1 MSEYIKTDLS
11 KILPVPDLNDNNFT
25 DIFKSFD
32 EKFKDYKF
40 QISLNDNQFQDEN
53 IFKSASKTSNE
64 NIKEPKSNSNSKTV
78 EILDNGSVEIKNNDD
93 IIINNNEI
101 NVSNFDNEEEN
112 KQKND
117 KMFLNFDSNE
127 KKKKINFNN
136 INNIQMNNF
145 DGKDNQN
152 QNKKKYLYDLKP
164 LLNPEQIP
172 EKYQKT
178 DISKILKTIDNEV
191 ILENFKQMLDSI
203 FNPNPNNYNNS
214 NSSRVRLNLESSYKK
229 NKNQMMD
236 TIREEDNESYDSL
249 YLQKTIRSCAKATP
263 NLKKK
268 SFNDIPNLNIS
279 NNLFKSFSKE
289 KSNSNNN
296 IDDNIMIEENN
307 LENNDNAINNI
318 IINPEKKENKIM
330 VIDLNPNSENKNDIN
345 YTTPESK
352 EKTIEKI
359 YNKVKDINEER
370 NKNSGPKEFS
380 NFENDD
386 MKFSDFN
393 PSLNEEE
400 KIEKND
406 NKNIIIINNNIN
418 IIGSNNSLD
427 SNNEMKINNNSINN
441 NIQNK
446 KEKLFEK
453 ISNFI
458 VSDKKDKKILFL
470 GDKNLDDN
478 KKFQIYYYSYRRILQ
493 LCFNIKLPLDKQY
506 EKFIKKLMNKLPI
519 INNKDILLQK
529 NQIEN
534 NNKINMDINN
544 IEDKIKNLR
553 EYFHQKIKLS
563 ELKSKNNM
571 KKTNKNVGIFNKKR
585 EIELNLDNLLYEL
598 KTKEKDNYFYYVSK
612 IKNILEKNKYI
623 KEKEISNAKNKLEKN
638 ELVLLKNKSDI
649 STKINKFEKTDKMNI
664 YNFLIVPAIVIIIA
678 SIFLGLNVKNDNK

>member
-127 KKKKINFNN
+127 KKKINFNN

-249 YLQKTIRSCAKATP
+249 SLQKSIRSSAKATP

-307 LENNDNAINNI
+307 LENNENAINNI

-400 KIEKND
+400 KND

-427 SNNEMKINNNSINN
+427 SNNEIKINNNSINN

-519 INNKDILLQK
+519 INHKDILLHK

-571 KKTNKNVGIFNKKR
+571 KKTNKNVGIFNKKK

-638 ELVLLKNKSDI
+638 KLVLLKNKSDI

>member
-127 KKKKINFNN
+127 KKKINFNN

-249 YLQKTIRSCAKATP
+249 SLQKSIRSSAKATP

-268 SFNDIPNLNIS
+268 SFNDIHNLNIS

-307 LENNDNAINNI
+307 LENNENAINNI

-400 KIEKND
+400 KND

-418 IIGSNNSLD
+418 IIGRNNSLD
-427 SNNEMKINNNSINN
+427 SNNEIKINNNSINN

-493 LCFNIKLPLDKQY
+493 LCFNVKLPLDKQY

-571 KKTNKNVGIFNKKR
+571 KKTNKNVGIFNKKK
-585 EIELNLDNLLYEL
+585 EIEINLDNLLYEL

>member
-93 IIINNNEI
+93 ITTNNNEI

-127 KKKKINFNN
+127 KKKINFNN

-249 YLQKTIRSCAKATP
+249 SLQKSIRSSAKATP

-279 NNLFKSFSKE
+279 NNLFKSFGKE

-307 LENNDNAINNI
+307 LENNENAINNI
-318 IINPEKKENKIM
+318 IINPVKKENKIM

-427 SNNEMKINNNSINN
+427 SNNEIKINNNSINN

-519 INNKDILLQK
+519 INNKDIQLQK

-585 EIELNLDNLLYEL
+585 EIELNLDNLLSEL
-598 KTKEKDNYFYYVSK
+598 KTKENDNYFYYVSK

>member
-11 KILPVPDLNDNNFT
+11 KILPVPYLNDNNFT

-127 KKKKINFNN
+127 KKKINFNN

-249 YLQKTIRSCAKATP
+249 SLQKSIRSSAKATP

-307 LENNDNAINNI
+307 LENNENAINNI

-359 YNKVKDINEER
+359 YNKMKDINEER

-427 SNNEMKINNNSINN
+427 SNNEIKINNNSINN

-519 INNKDILLQK
+519 INNKDIQLQK

-571 KKTNKNVGIFNKKR
+571 KKTNKNVGIFNKKK
-585 EIELNLDNLLYEL
+585 EIELNLDNLLSEL
-598 KTKEKDNYFYYVSK
+598 KTKENDNYFYYVSK

>member
-127 KKKKINFNN
+127 KKKINFNN

-152 QNKKKYLYDLKP
+152 QNKKKNLYDLKP

-191 ILENFKQMLDSI
+191 ILENFKHMLDSI
-203 FNPNPNNYNNS
+203 FNPNPSGCGNS

-249 YLQKTIRSCAKATP
+249 SLQKSIRSSAKATP

-307 LENNDNAINNI
+307 LENNENAINNI

-427 SNNEMKINNNSINN
+427 SNNEIKINNNSINN

-519 INNKDILLQK
+519 INNKDIQLQK

-571 KKTNKNVGIFNKKR
+571 KKTNKNVGIFNKKK

-664 YNFLIVPAIVIIIA
+664 YNFIIVPAIVIIIA

>member
-93 IIINNNEI
+93 ITTNNNEI

-127 KKKKINFNN
+127 KKKINFNN

-249 YLQKTIRSCAKATP
+249 SLQKSIRSSAKATP

-279 NNLFKSFSKE
+279 NNLFKSFGKE

-307 LENNDNAINNI
+307 LENNENAINNI

-400 KIEKND
+400 KND

-427 SNNEMKINNNSINN
+427 SNNEIKINNNSINN

-571 KKTNKNVGIFNKKR
+571 KKTNKNVGICNKKK
-585 EIELNLDNLLYEL
+585 EIELNLDNLLSEL
-598 KTKEKDNYFYYVSK
+598 KTKENDNYFYYVSK

-678 SIFLGLNVKNDNK
+678 SIFFGLNVKNDNK

>member
-127 KKKKINFNN
+127 KKKINFNN

-249 YLQKTIRSCAKATP
+249 SLQKSIRSSAKATP

-307 LENNDNAINNI
+307 LENNENAINNI

-400 KIEKND
+400 KND

-427 SNNEMKINNNSINN
+427 SNNEIKINNNSINN

-519 INNKDILLQK
+519 INNKDIQLQK

-571 KKTNKNVGIFNKKR
+571 KKTNKNVGIFNKKK

-623 KEKEISNAKNKLEKN
+623 KEKEISNAKNKLDKN

>member
-64 NIKEPKSNSNSKTV
+64 NKKEPKSNSNSKTV

-93 IIINNNEI
+93 ITTNNNEI

-127 KKKKINFNN
+127 KKKINFNN

-249 YLQKTIRSCAKATP
+249 SLQKSIRSSAKATP

-307 LENNDNAINNI
+307 LENNENAINNI

-427 SNNEMKINNNSINN
+427 SNNEIKINNNSINN

-519 INNKDILLQK
+519 INNKDIQLQK

-571 KKTNKNVGIFNKKR
+571 KKTNKNVGIFNKKK

-623 KEKEISNAKNKLEKN
+623 EEKEISNAKNKLEKN

>member
-40 QISLNDNQFQDEN
+40 QISLNDNQFQD
-53 IFKSASKTSNE
+53 E

-127 KKKKINFNN
+127 KKKINFNN

-249 YLQKTIRSCAKATP
+249 SLQKSIRSSAKATP

-289 KSNSNNN
+289 KANSNNN

-307 LENNDNAINNI
+307 LENNENAINNI

-427 SNNEMKINNNSINN
+427 SNNEIKINNNSINN

-519 INNKDILLQK
+519 INNKDIQLQK
-529 NQIEN
+529 NQIEK

-571 KKTNKNVGIFNKKR
+571 KKTNKNVGIFNKKK

>member
-93 IIINNNEI
+93 ITTNNNEI

-127 KKKKINFNN
+127 KKKINFNN

-249 YLQKTIRSCAKATP
+249 SLQKSIRSSAKATP

-279 NNLFKSFSKE
+279 NNLFKSFGKE

-307 LENNDNAINNI
+307 LENNENAINNI

-427 SNNEMKINNNSINN
+427 SNNEIKINNNSINN

-571 KKTNKNVGIFNKKR
+571 KKTNKNVGIFNKKK

>member
-93 IIINNNEI
+93 ITTNNNEI

-127 KKKKINFNN
+127 KKKINFNN

-249 YLQKTIRSCAKATP
+249 SLQKSIRSSAKATP

-427 SNNEMKINNNSINN
+427 SNNEIKINNNSINN

-470 GDKNLDDN
+470 GGKNLDDN

-571 KKTNKNVGIFNKKR
+571 KKTNKNVGIFNKKK
-585 EIELNLDNLLYEL
+585 EIELNLDNLLSEL
-598 KTKEKDNYFYYVSK
+598 KAKENDNYFYYVSR

-678 SIFLGLNVKNDNK
+678 SIFLGLNVKSDNK

>member
-11 KILPVPDLNDNNFT
+11 KILPVPYLNDNNFT

-127 KKKKINFNN
+127 KKKINFNN

-152 QNKKKYLYDLKP
+152 QNKKKNLYDLKP

-249 YLQKTIRSCAKATP
+249 SLQKSIRSSAKATP

-307 LENNDNAINNI
+307 LENNENAINNI

-427 SNNEMKINNNSINN
+427 SNNEIKINNNSINN

-519 INNKDILLQK
+519 INNKDIQLQK

-571 KKTNKNVGIFNKKR
+571 KKTNKNVGIFNKKK

-664 YNFLIVPAIVIIIA
+664 YNFLIIPAIVIIIA

>member
-32 EKFKDYKF
+32 EKFKDYRF

-93 IIINNNEI
+93 ITTNNNEI

-127 KKKKINFNN
+127 KKKINFNN

-249 YLQKTIRSCAKATP
+249 SLQKSIRSSAKATP

-307 LENNDNAINNI
+307 LENNENAINNI

-427 SNNEMKINNNSINN
+427 SNNEIKINNNSINN

-519 INNKDILLQK
+519 INNKDIQLQK

-563 ELKSKNNM
+563 KLKSKNNM
-571 KKTNKNVGIFNKKR
+571 KKTNKNVGIFNKKK

-623 KEKEISNAKNKLEKN
+623 EEKEISNAKNKLEKN

>member
-93 IIINNNEI
+93 ITTNNNEI

-127 KKKKINFNN
+127 KKKINFNN

-249 YLQKTIRSCAKATP
+249 SLQKSIRSSAKATP

-279 NNLFKSFSKE
+279 NNLFKSFGKE

-307 LENNDNAINNI
+307 LENNENAINNI

-427 SNNEMKINNNSINN
+427 SNNEIKINNNSINN

-519 INNKDILLQK
+519 INNKDIQLQK

-571 KKTNKNVGIFNKKR
+571 KKTNKNVGICNKKK
-585 EIELNLDNLLYEL
+585 EIELNLDNLLSEL
-598 KTKEKDNYFYYVSK
+598 KTKENDNYFYYVSK

-678 SIFLGLNVKNDNK
+678 SIFLGLNVKSDNK

>member
-127 KKKKINFNN
+127 KKKINFNN

-152 QNKKKYLYDLKP
+152 QNKKKNLYDLKP

-191 ILENFKQMLDSI
+191 ILENFKHMLDSI

-249 YLQKTIRSCAKATP
+249 SLQKSIRSSAKATP

-307 LENNDNAINNI
+307 LENNENAINNI

-400 KIEKND
+400 KND

-427 SNNEMKINNNSINN
+427 SNNEIKINNNSINN

-519 INNKDILLQK
+519 INNKDIQLQK

-571 KKTNKNVGIFNKKR
+571 KKTNKNVGIFNKKK
-585 EIELNLDNLLYEL
+585 EIEINLDNLLYEL

>member
-127 KKKKINFNN
+127 KKKINFNN

-249 YLQKTIRSCAKATP
+249 SLQKSIRSSAKATP

-279 NNLFKSFSKE
+279 NNLFKSFGKE

-307 LENNDNAINNI
+307 LENNENAINNI

-427 SNNEMKINNNSINN
+427 SNNEIKINNNSINN

-519 INNKDILLQK
+519 INNKDIQLQK

>member
-11 KILPVPDLNDNNFT
+11 KILPVRDLNDNNFT

-112 KQKND
+112 NKQKND

-127 KKKKINFNN
+127 KKKINFNN

-249 YLQKTIRSCAKATP
+249 SLQKSIRSSAKATP

-307 LENNDNAINNI
+307 LENNENAINNI
-318 IINPEKKENKIM
+318 IINKEKKENKIM

-400 KIEKND
+400 KND

-427 SNNEMKINNNSINN
+427 SNNEIKINNNSINN

-534 NNKINMDINN
+534 NNKTNMDINN

-571 KKTNKNVGIFNKKR
+571 KKTNKNVGIFNKKK

-598 KTKEKDNYFYYVSK
+598 KTKENDNYFYYVSK

>member
-93 IIINNNEI
+93 ITTNNNEI

-127 KKKKINFNN
+127 KKKINFNN

-249 YLQKTIRSCAKATP
+249 SLQKSIRSSAKATP

-307 LENNDNAINNI
+307 LENNENAINNI

-427 SNNEMKINNNSINN
+427 SNNEIKINNNSIDN

-519 INNKDILLQK
+519 INNKNIQLQK

-563 ELKSKNNM
+563 KLKSKNNM
-571 KKTNKNVGIFNKKR
+571 KKTNKNVGIFNKKK

-598 KTKEKDNYFYYVSK
+598 KTKEKDNYFYYASK

-678 SIFLGLNVKNDNK
+678 SIFLGLNVKSDNK

>member
-93 IIINNNEI
+93 ITTNNNEI

-127 KKKKINFNN
+127 KKKINFNN

-249 YLQKTIRSCAKATP
+249 SLQKSIRSSAKATP

-279 NNLFKSFSKE
+279 NNLFKSFGKE

-307 LENNDNAINNI
+307 LENNENAINNI

-427 SNNEMKINNNSINN
+427 SNNEIKINNNSINN

-519 INNKDILLQK
+519 INNKDIQLQK

-571 KKTNKNVGIFNKKR
+571 KKTNKNVGIFNKKK

-623 KEKEISNAKNKLEKN
+623 EEKEISNAKNKLEKN

>member
-40 QISLNDNQFQDEN
+40 QISLNDNPFQDEN

-127 KKKKINFNN
+127 KKKINFNN

-249 YLQKTIRSCAKATP
+249 SLQKSIRSSAKATP

-307 LENNDNAINNI
+307 LENNENAINNI

-427 SNNEMKINNNSINN
+427 SNNEIKINNNSINN

-519 INNKDILLQK
+519 INNKDIQLQK

-571 KKTNKNVGIFNKKR
+571 KKTNKNVGIFNKKK

-623 KEKEISNAKNKLEKN
+623 EEKEISNAKNKLEKN

>member
-93 IIINNNEI
+93 ITTNNNEI

-127 KKKKINFNN
+127 KKKINFNN

-249 YLQKTIRSCAKATP
+249 SLQKSIRSSAKATP

-279 NNLFKSFSKE
+279 NNLFKSFGKE

-307 LENNDNAINNI
+307 LENNENAINNI

-427 SNNEMKINNNSINN
+427 SNNEIKINNNSINN

-571 KKTNKNVGIFNKKR
+571 KKTNKNVGIFNKKK

-664 YNFLIVPAIVIIIA
+664 YNFLIVPTIVIIIA

>member
-127 KKKKINFNN
+127 KKKINFNN

-249 YLQKTIRSCAKATP
+249 SLQKSIRSSAKATP

-307 LENNDNAINNI
+307 LENNENAINNI

-400 KIEKND
+400 KND

-427 SNNEMKINNNSINN
+427 SNNEIKINNNSINN

-493 LCFNIKLPLDKQY
+493 LCFNVKLPLDKQY

-571 KKTNKNVGIFNKKR
+571 KKTNKNVGIFNKKK
-585 EIELNLDNLLYEL
+585 EIEINLDNLLYEL

-623 KEKEISNAKNKLEKN
+623 EEKEISNAKNKLEKN

>member
-127 KKKKINFNN
+127 KKKINFNN

-152 QNKKKYLYDLKP
+152 QNKKKNLYDLKP

-249 YLQKTIRSCAKATP
+249 SLQKSIRSSAKATP

-307 LENNDNAINNI
+307 LENNENAINNI

-400 KIEKND
+400 KND

-427 SNNEMKINNNSINN
+427 SNNEIKINNNSINN

-519 INNKDILLQK
+519 INNKDIQLQK

-571 KKTNKNVGIFNKKR
+571 KKTNKNVGIFNKKK

>member
-127 KKKKINFNN
+127 KKKINFNN

-249 YLQKTIRSCAKATP
+249 SLQKSIRSSAKATP

-307 LENNDNAINNI
+307 LENNENAINNI

-427 SNNEMKINNNSINN
+427 SNNEIKINNNSINN

-571 KKTNKNVGIFNKKR
+571 KKTNKNVGIFNKKK

-623 KEKEISNAKNKLEKN
+623 EEKEISNAKNKLEKN

>member
-127 KKKKINFNN
+127 KKKINFNN

-249 YLQKTIRSCAKATP
+249 SLQKSIRSSAKATP

-307 LENNDNAINNI
+307 LENNENAINNI

-400 KIEKND
+400 KND

-418 IIGSNNSLD
+418 IIGSNNRLD
-427 SNNEMKINNNSINN
+427 SNNEIKINNNSINN

-519 INNKDILLQK
+519 INNKDIQLQK

-563 ELKSKNNM
+563 KLKSKNNM
-571 KKTNKNVGIFNKKR
+571 KKTNKNVGIFNKKK

>member
-127 KKKKINFNN
+127 KKKINFNN

-249 YLQKTIRSCAKATP
+249 SLQKSIRSSAKATP

-279 NNLFKSFSKE
+279 NNLFKSFGKE

-307 LENNDNAINNI
+307 LENNENAINNI

-427 SNNEMKINNNSINN
+427 SNNEIKINNNSINN

-519 INNKDILLQK
+519 INNKDIQLQK
-529 NQIEN
+529 NQIEK

-571 KKTNKNVGIFNKKR
+571 KKTNKNVGIFNKKK

-623 KEKEISNAKNKLEKN
+623 KEKEISNAKNKVEKN

>member
-93 IIINNNEI
+93 ITTNNNEI

-127 KKKKINFNN
+127 KKKINFNN

-249 YLQKTIRSCAKATP
+249 SLQKSIRSSAKATP

-307 LENNDNAINNI
+307 LENNENAINNI

-400 KIEKND
+400 KND

-427 SNNEMKINNNSINN
+427 SNNEIKINNNSINN

-519 INNKDILLQK
+519 INNKDIQLQK

-571 KKTNKNVGIFNKKR
+571 KKTNKNVGICNKKK
-585 EIELNLDNLLYEL
+585 EIELNLDNLLSEL
-598 KTKEKDNYFYYVSK
+598 KTKENDNYFYYVSK

-678 SIFLGLNVKNDNK
+678 SIFLGLNVKSDNK

>member
-127 KKKKINFNN
+127 KKKINFNN

-249 YLQKTIRSCAKATP
+249 SLQKSIRSSAKATP

-289 KSNSNNN
+289 KANSNNN

-307 LENNDNAINNI
+307 LENNENAINNI

-400 KIEKND
+400 KND

-418 IIGSNNSLD
+418 IIGSNNRLD
-427 SNNEMKINNNSINN
+427 SNNEIKINNNSINN

-519 INNKDILLQK
+519 INNKDIQLQK

-563 ELKSKNNM
+563 KLKSKNNM
-571 KKTNKNVGIFNKKR
+571 KKTNKNVGIFNKKK

>member
-93 IIINNNEI
+93 ITTNNNEI

-127 KKKKINFNN
+127 KKKINFNN

-249 YLQKTIRSCAKATP
+249 SLQKSIRSSAKATP

-307 LENNDNAINNI
+307 LENNENAINNI

-427 SNNEMKINNNSINN
+427 SNNEIKINNNSINN

-519 INNKDILLQK
+519 INNKDIQLQK

-571 KKTNKNVGIFNKKR
+571 KKTNKNVGIFNKKK

-598 KTKEKDNYFYYVSK
+598 KTKEKDNYFYYASK

>member
-101 NVSNFDNEEEN
+101 NVSNFDNGEEN

-127 KKKKINFNN
+127 KKKINFNN

-249 YLQKTIRSCAKATP
+249 SLQKSIRSSAKATP

-307 LENNDNAINNI
+307 IENNENAINNI

-359 YNKVKDINEER
+359 YNKMKDINEER

-427 SNNEMKINNNSINN
+427 SNNEIKINNNSINN

-534 NNKINMDINN
+534 NNKTNMDINN

-571 KKTNKNVGIFNKKR
+571 KKTNKNVGIFNKKK

>member
-1 MSEYIKTDLS
+1 MAL
-11 KILPVPDLNDNNFT
+11 
-25 DIFKSFD
+25 
-32 EKFKDYKF
+32 
-40 QISLNDNQFQDEN
+40 
-53 IFKSASKTSNE
+53 
-64 NIKEPKSNSNSKTV
+64 
-78 EILDNGSVEIKNNDD
+78 
-93 IIINNNEI
+93 
-101 NVSNFDNEEEN
+101 N

-127 KKKKINFNN
+127 KKKINFNN

-249 YLQKTIRSCAKATP
+249 SLQKSIRSSAKATP

-370 NKNSGPKEFS
+370 
-380 NFENDD
+380 
-386 MKFSDFN
+386 
-393 PSLNEEE
+393 
-400 KIEKND
+400 
-406 NKNIIIINNNIN
+406 INNNIN

-427 SNNEMKINNNSINN
+427 SNNEIKINNNSINN

-571 KKTNKNVGIFNKKR
+571 KKTNKNVGIFNKKK
-585 EIELNLDNLLYEL
+585 EIEINLDNLLYEL

-678 SIFLGLNVKNDNK
+678 SIFLGLNVKSDNK

>member
-93 IIINNNEI
+93 ITTNNNEI

-127 KKKKINFNN
+127 KKKINFNN

-249 YLQKTIRSCAKATP
+249 SLQKSIRSSAKATP

-307 LENNDNAINNI
+307 LENNENAINNI

-393 PSLNEEE
+393 PSFNEEE

-427 SNNEMKINNNSINN
+427 SNNEIKINNNSINN

-519 INNKDILLQK
+519 INNKDIQLQK

-571 KKTNKNVGIFNKKR
+571 KKTNKNVGIFNKKK

-598 KTKEKDNYFYYVSK
+598 KTKEKDNYLYYVSK

>member
-127 KKKKINFNN
+127 KKKINFNN

-249 YLQKTIRSCAKATP
+249 SLQKSIRSSAKATP

-571 KKTNKNVGIFNKKR
+571 KKTNKNVGIFNKKK

-678 SIFLGLNVKNDNK
+678 SIFLSLNIKNDNI